1 MAAVVPA
8 AGAAAAAAGAAVV
21 PFALTPAQAS
31 GGNILDMTD
40 AGDRKIYNKAV
51 SKLSEELFECVPE
64 GLFQFLRE
72 LEERAQEYGWDDPN
86 TGILMVPTD
95 PANPFVLT
103 NLLTNYGE
111 VSMTAITAFE
121 QTYIDRE
128 CRAAQDT
135 RMLYTCIM
143 NSLSKE
149 AKTKVHIWRT
159 QYTIQGGHKSGNLLL
174 KVVIRESH
182 LDTNATTSVIRLKLS
197 SLDNYMPQVGSD
209 IVKFNTYVKL
219 LIDSLHAR
227 GETSHDTLVNLF
239 KGYQAVS
246 DKPFSDY
253 INRLQESHEDGNTIT
268 ADLLMQRASDKYKSL
283 KQAGK
288 WNAPSEEEEK
298 IIALEAK
305 IRSLQKSRNHKTRDK
320 SKGKR
325 TNDQKKNNKKSFL
338 PTWHK
343 KPPKPEEMKK
353 PREHNN
359 KKWYWCC
366 PETGGKCNGIWR
378 THKPEDCR
386 GMMRK
391 DDKKSGTKR
400 PEHNQANDKRAL
412 KLAKA
417 MTTLANTGESDSN

>member
-1 MAAVVPA
+1 
-8 AGAAAAAAGAAVV
+8 
-21 PFALTPAQAS
+21 
-31 GGNILDMTD
+31 
-40 AGDRKIYNKAV
+40 
-51 SKLSEELFECVPE
+51 
-64 GLFQFLRE
+64 
-72 LEERAQEYGWDDPN
+72 
-86 TGILMVPTD
+86 
-95 PANPFVLT
+95 
-103 NLLTNYGE
+103 
-111 VSMTAITAFE
+111 
-121 QTYIDRE
+121 
-128 CRAAQDT
+128 
-135 RMLYTCIM
+135 
-143 NSLSKE
+143 
-149 AKTKVHIWRT
+149 
-159 QYTIQGGHKSGNLLL
+159 
-174 KVVIRESH
+174 
-182 LDTNATTSVIRLKLS
+182 
-197 SLDNYMPQVGSD
+197 MPQVGSD
-209 IVKFNTYVKL
+209 ITKFNTYVKL
-219 LIDSLHAR
+219 LIDSLNAR
-227 GETSHDTLVNLF
+227 GETSQDTLVNLF

-246 DKPFSDY
+246 DKPFSEY

-268 ADLLMQRASDKYKSL
+268 ADVLMQRAADKYKNL

-305 IRSLQKSRNHKTRDK
+305 IRSLQKSRNLKTREE

-325 TNDQKKNNKKSFL
+325 GNDRKKNDKKSFL

-400 PEHNQANDKRAL
+400 PVKEQANDKRSL

-417 MTTLANTGESDSN
+417 MTTLADAGGSDSE